1 VNAVLLRAGEKRA
14 RVEAMFDRIAH
25 RYDLMNR
32 LMTFGMDRAWRR
44 AAIAALKISPR
55 ERLIDLACGTGDLA
69 LEGTRAGARVIGFD
83 LSAGMLREAQKRAI
97 GCMLVR
103 GDALSLP
110 IATACCDAVVSG
122 FALRNFADVA
132 VALAEAARVLKPN
145 GALALLEID
154 TPARRLVRFGHRLYF
169 QHVVPVLGRLL
180 SDVEAYSYLPAS
192 VAYLPT
198 EPALHG
204 MLQAAGFRSI
214 EKRRLSCGVA
224 QLVTARRCRERED
237 HVA

>member
-110 IATACCDAVVSG
+110 IATACCDGVVSG

-154 TPARRLVRFGHRLYF
+154 TPASRLVRFGHRLYF

-198 EPALHG
+198 EPALNG

>member
-1 VNAVLLRAGEKRA
+1 VNVVLPRAGEKRA

-32 LMTFGMDRAWRR
+32 LMTFGIDRVWRR

-55 ERLIDLACGTGDLA
+55 DRLIDLACGTGDLA
-69 LEGTRAGARVIGFD
+69 LEGARAGARVIGFD

-97 GCMLVR
+97 GCVLVR

-132 VALAEAARVLKPN
+132 VALAEAARILKPD

-154 TPARRLVRFGHRLYF
+154 TPPSRLVRFGHRLYF
-169 QHVVPVLGRLL
+169 QQVVPVLGRLL
-180 SDVEAYSYLPAS
+180 SDGDAYSYLPAS
-192 VAYLPT
+192 VAYLPS
-198 EPALHG
+198 EPALRG
-204 MLQAAGFRSI
+204 MLEAAGFRSI

-224 QLVTARRCRERED
+224 QLVTARRRRERED
-237 HVA
+237 DVV